1 MLKPGVGFLLMG
13 DAFEVSML
21 AAVAVLLIAGGTWLF
36 LNSRQTAADRERR
49 RRLTVNR
56 AGRMGDATIIDVRD
70 CVLFYAYEV
79 RCVAYTTSQ
88 DASDFKQLL
97 PSETC
102 RLVGPAGIKYCS
114 NNPANSIVICEEWSG
129 LRPPSPQFLSHE
141 VGAAEINKKLRSW
154 Q

>member
-36 LNSRQTAADRERR
+36 LNSRQTAAERERR

-56 AGRMGDATIIDVRD
+56 TGRMGDATIIDVRD

-79 RCVAYTTSQ
+79 RGVAYTTSQ
-88 DASDFKQLL
+88 DASDFKHQL

-102 RLVGPAGIKYCS
+102 SLVGPAGIKYCS

-129 LRPPSPQFLSHE
+129 LRPAAPQFHE
-141 VGAAEINKKLRSW
+141 MRAKESSNT
-154 Q
+154 